1 MAMPS
6 ASNAGWIAAI
16 ALVVLIV
23 VFRVAKVRQ
32 IALGV
37 A

>member
-6 ASNAGWIAAI
+6 TSSLGWTAAI
-16 ALVVLIV
+16 ALVVMIV
-23 VFRVAKVRQ
+23 VFRVAKLRQ
-32 IALGV
+32 TALGV

>member
-6 ASNAGWIAAI
+6 TNSLAWTAAI
-16 ALVVLIV
+16 ALVVMIV
-23 VFRVAKVRQ
+23 VFRVAKIRNV
-32 IALGV
+32 ALGV

>member
-6 ASNAGWIAAI
+6 SSQAGWIAGI
-16 ALVVLIV
+16 ALVVMIV
-23 VFRVAKVRQ
+23 VFRVAKLRQ
-32 IALGV
+32 TALGV

>member
-6 ASNAGWIAAI
+6 TSSMAWIAGI
-16 ALVVLIV
+16 SLVVLIV
-23 VFRVAKVRQ
+23 VFRVSKIRQ
-32 IALGV
+32 TALGV